1 MRVNGLD
8 LRVAARAATCT
19 TQPSRTA
26 VPVPHP
32 HRAHGALRSR
42 IILLAPVLACARG
55 QLLSPARH
63 PAGGVQAGGRHEI
76 APDGREQLVELLG
89 EQRVAKQPRRRAHL
103 CGEEGAVVSTCMQ
116 PPRRPPPR
124 RAAARTPL
132 CTAPRFS
139 RGCAPRRPRIDLC
152 AGTPPVGREGAVVST
167 CMQLRSVCWHAT
179 SKLAPLAQWRPFNQP
194 QASAIKRNQG
204 RSHLEARAA
213 RPMERGAHE
222 RRVERRAHVLVRR
235 RLEHSRLDLKRHKA
249 PSVVISRHQ
258 WPISGD
264 QRRSAA
270 ISGQLAAIEGHQRSS
285 AVIRGHQEGHQR
297 SSEVIRRPS
306 SVIIGQLAVTN
317 GPSTAI
323 APVR

>member
-1 MRVNGLD
+1 VRVNGLD
-8 LRVAARAATCT
+8 LRVQHARAATCT

-42 IILLAPVLACARG
+42 IILLAPVACARG

-89 EQRVAKQPRRRAHL
+89 EQRVAEQPRRRAHL
-103 CGEEGAVVSTCMQ
+103 CGEEGAVVSTRMQ

-124 RAAARTPL
+124 RRRTPL

-152 AGTPPVGREGAVVST
+152 ADTPPGARDGAVVST

-179 SKLAPLAQWRPFNQP
+179 SKLAPLAQWRPFNQAQTRQSREIAP
-194 QASAIKRNQG
+194 
-204 RSHLEARAA
+204 RS
-213 RPMERGAHE
+213 
-222 RRVERRAHVLVRR
+222 
-235 RLEHSRLDLKRHKA
+235 S
-249 PSVVISRHQ
+249 
-258 WPISGD
+258 
-264 QRRSAA
+264 RRSPN
-270 ISGQLAAIEGHQRSS
+270 GT
-285 AVIRGHQEGHQR
+285 
-297 SSEVIRRPS
+297 RRP
-306 SVIIGQLAVTN
+306 
-317 GPSTAI
+317 
-323 APVR
+323 